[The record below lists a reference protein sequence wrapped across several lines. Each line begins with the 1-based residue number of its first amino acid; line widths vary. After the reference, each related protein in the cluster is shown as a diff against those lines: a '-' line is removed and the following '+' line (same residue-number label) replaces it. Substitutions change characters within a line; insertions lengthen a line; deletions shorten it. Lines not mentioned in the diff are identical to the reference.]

1 MLAATAQA
9 AEIAELNR
17 KLQLS
22 DEELDYIN
30 KWFKETQGMR
40 HYDIPKSDMCV
51 NLL

>member
-9 AEIAELNR
+9 AEVAELNQ
-17 KLQLS
+17 KLWPS
-22 DEELDYIN
+22 DEELDRIN
-30 KWFKETQGMR
+30 KRFNETQGMR